1 MLIFMIYMCVY
12 IYSVYIYYT
21 VYIYNYIHIYM
32 FIMSIHFHGPFK
44 TSPMVSE
51 PHRHAQPHDALGH
64 GDAIAAQGI
73 ADH

>member
-1 MLIFMIYMCVY
+1 MYILFIMVYHVDLYDLHVCVY
-12 IYSVYIYYT
+12 IYSVYIYIIQCI
-21 VYIYNYIHIYM
+21 YII
-32 FIMSIHFHGPFK
+32 IMSIHFHGPF
-44 TSPMVSE
+44 SE